1 MALVIPKQLELNT
14 TGAAV
19 GFIGGFI
26 SLLYRLRLELEY
38 QEIITYLK
46 RGDYAT
52 LSKVDQLRR
61 EKDSCKVFNGFSKFI
76 TVPCAITNYFS
87 FSFRITGCFRWK
99 VSTFLTKVVKSV
111 KSSPVAT
118 GGFGGLSPHKQPSPP
133 NWNMKHYKQ
142 SFCSEVP
149 CTNVNPPYWRLSGDG
164 SG

>member
-14 TGAAV
+14 TGVAV

-87 FSFRITGCFRWK
+87 FSFRITGCFR
-99 VSTFLTKVVKSV
+99 
-111 KSSPVAT
+111 
-118 GGFGGLSPHKQPSPP
+118 
-133 NWNMKHYKQ
+133 
-142 SFCSEVP
+142 
-149 CTNVNPPYWRLSGDG
+149 
-164 SG
+164 